1 MLSAFAVAVLTTSR
15 SDADLAAIA
24 TRTLEQVERRF
35 SAESGYRAWVSPD
48 AIAEEP
54 AFVWDMAV
62 LLSALAAGT
71 HVGDPRAIE
80 ALRHAD
86 RAMDAYWSKDA
97 HGEGYAVLPGQSEP
111 DRYYDDNAWIALAY
125 LDAHHAMPGQGFLE
139 KARRA
144 HAFAISGESDAL
156 GGGVFWRERE
166 KTSKNACSNAP
177 VALAAL
183 GLFAET
189 GDPAYL
195 ATADRLIA
203 FTKRLQDKDGLVM
216 DHLTLSGRVDGTK
229 WTYNSA
235 LLMRALMQRYRLRQD
250 PADLAEAKR
259 IGVASREK
267 WLAASG
273 AIRDEASFA
282 HHLADAWLDLH
293 ALDPTGGWRESA
305 VRATLEADR
314 LGRMPDGL
322 CGLRWDRAEVR
333 NGRRLLLY
341 QGSLLR
347 AAYRGIGVFGGEPPK
362 TD

>member
-1 MLSAFAVAVLTTSR
+1 MLSA
-15 SDADLAAIA
+15 LAAAVFVWPGSEGPADIA
-24 TRTLEQVERRF
+24 SRTLAQVEDRF
-35 SAESGYRAWVSPD
+35 RTEQGYRAWVSPE
-48 AIAEEP
+48 ASAEEP

-62 LLSALAAGT
+62 LLSALAAGA

-97 HGEGYAVLPGQSEP
+97 RGEGYAVLPGQSDP

-125 LDAHHAMPGQGFLE
+125 LDAHRALPQAGFLA
-139 KARRA
+139 KALRA
-144 HAFAISGESDAL
+144 HAFAMAGESDAL

-166 KTSKNACSNAP
+166 RTSKNACSNAP

-189 GDPAYL
+189 GDPAHL
-195 ATADRLIA
+195 AAADRLIA
-203 FTKRLQDKDGLVM
+203 FTKRLQDEDGLVM

-235 LLMRALMQRYRLRQD
+235 LLLRALVHRYRLRHD

-259 IGVASREK
+259 IGVASRTK
-267 WLAASG
+267 WLTASG
-273 AIRDEASFA
+273 AIQDEASFA
-282 HHLADAWLDLH
+282 HHMADAWLDLH
-293 ALDPTGGWRESA
+293 ALDPAGGWEALA
-305 VRATLEADR
+305 VRATIEADR
-314 LGRMPDGL
+314 LGRMADGL

-333 NGRRLLLY
+333 GGRRLLLY

-347 AAYRGIGVFGGEPPK
+347 AAYRAIGVFGGEPPK